1 MDTYQAFAQTVEK
14 FNLNVA
20 EISRKTGISES
31 SLSKFR
37 NGKVDMS
44 TKRFAKVLKALPL
57 SAQLFFFSLWT
68 HPQLEDSNCCH
79 IT

>member
-1 MDTYQAFAQTVEK
+1 MDTYQAFSQTVER

-44 TKRFAKVLKALPL
+44 TKRFAKVLNAMPL

-68 HPQLEDSNCCH
+68 HPQLESDECCH
-79 IT
+79 AA